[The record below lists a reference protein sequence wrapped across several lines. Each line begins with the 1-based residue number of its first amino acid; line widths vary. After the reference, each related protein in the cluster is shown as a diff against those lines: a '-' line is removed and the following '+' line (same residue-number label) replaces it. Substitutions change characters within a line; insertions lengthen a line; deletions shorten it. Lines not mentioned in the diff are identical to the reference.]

1 MGIAVTKMGQQSW
14 TVSDIIL
21 LFETVS
27 YQLTTSAQYGT
38 YI

>member
-1 MGIAVTKMGQQSW
+1 MGIAVTEMGKQTW
-14 TVSDIIL
+14 TVSDIVL

-27 YQLTTSAQYGT
+27 YQLTTPAQYGT